1 MNPIGFFVIQGK
13 LINDSRNGDIFLSN
27 MTLVI
32 SQTSRK
38 TMGNYTCIA
47 GNRQGESASAPLQL
61 NIKCNIS
68 DNVIISDALFV
79 H

>member
-1 MNPIGFFVIQGK
+1 
-13 LINDSRNGDIFLSN
+13 

-32 SQTSRK
+32 SQTSRQ

-47 GNRQGESASAPLQL
+47 GNRQGESASAALQL
-61 NIKCNIS
+61 NIKCNIPAN
-68 DNVIISDALFV
+68 DVISDALFV